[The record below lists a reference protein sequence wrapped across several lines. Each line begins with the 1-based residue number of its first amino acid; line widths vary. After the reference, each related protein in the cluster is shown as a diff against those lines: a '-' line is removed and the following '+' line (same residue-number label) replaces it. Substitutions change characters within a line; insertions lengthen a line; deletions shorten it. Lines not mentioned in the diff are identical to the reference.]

1 LDDLVTEV
9 LINGVAIPI
18 GVAVLFATFFSWCL
32 GPVPGGRIASAAIGV
47 AFLAGYSALFT
58 WPDFPPVSS
67 GQKLVFIVLA
77 GVVVGAVIDLIKS
90 PALLKYLAIILWPAA
105 IIGWLGWRQI
115 TNLTFETGVTLGL
128 LFVAAVFMLD
138 RLANWGTRP
147 SHASVVLLVASIG
160 ASFIA
165 FIGASGSL
173 SQSYAIL
180 AASAGGFLLCNWP
193 KPRFTFGTAALM
205 AGGGAFLG
213 LATSIVLFSEVHLI
227 SFALL
232 LLVFLAPAGAQKLPW
247 QHSPA
252 LGPIMVGVVGAI
264 PVIVGT
270 AVAIIIAGDSFELP
284 F

>member
-1 LDDLVTEV
+1 MDDLITEV

-18 GVAVLFATFFSWCL
+18 GVAVLFTTFFSWCL

-47 AFLAGYSALFT
+47 AFLAGYAALFT

-77 GVVVGAVIDLIKS
+77 GVVIGAVIDLMKS
-90 PALLKYLAIILWPAA
+90 PPLFKYLAIILWPAI

-115 TNLTFETGVTLGL
+115 TNLTFETSVTLGL
-128 LFVAAVFMLD
+128 LFVAAVYILD
-138 RLANWGTRP
+138 RLASCGSRP
-147 SHASVVLLVASIG
+147 SHASVVLMTAAIG

-173 SQSYAIL
+173 SQSYALL

-193 KPRFTFGTAALM
+193 KPRFSFGTAALM
-205 AGGGAFLG
+205 AGGGAFLA

-232 LLVFLAPAGAQKLPW
+232 LLVFLAPVVAQKLPW
-247 QHSPA
+247 HHSPA
-252 LGPIMVGVVGAI
+252 LGPVMVGIVGAI
-264 PVIVGT
+264 PVVVGT
-270 AVAIIIAGDSFELP
+270 AIAIVIAGDSFELP

>member
-1 LDDLVTEV
+1 MDDLVTEV